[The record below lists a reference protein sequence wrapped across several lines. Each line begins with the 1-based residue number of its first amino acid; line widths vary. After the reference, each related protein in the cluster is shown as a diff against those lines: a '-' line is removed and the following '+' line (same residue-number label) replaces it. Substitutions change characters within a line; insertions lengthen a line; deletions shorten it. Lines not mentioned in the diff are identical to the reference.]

1 MPTRRVF
8 LAALL
13 TGCARAQSGGRLRA
27 RPAKAAAGG
36 LRPGVTPLNLRP
48 ERDALIYVPYVPASA
63 PDPAPLVLYLHGA
76 TGNEQQGI
84 RRLSALADEFG
95 FLLLSPASQEGTWD
109 AIRSGYGPD
118 VRFIDQALS
127 KAFGQRR
134 VDPRRI
140 AVCGFSDGASY
151 ALGLGIANG
160 DLFGGVMAF
169 SPGFVPSG
177 SDVSGTPR
185 IFISHGTKD
194 QILPID
200 TCSRRLVPHLQQAGY
215 SVKFHEFDGPHAAPP
230 EIVREA
236 VEWFLSQDHR
246 ANAESSK
253 APG

>member
-13 TGCARAQSGGRLRA
+13 TGCARAESAVRLRA
-27 RPAKAAAGG
+27 RPAKVAAGG
-36 LRPGVTPLNLRP
+36 LRPGVTPLHLRP
-48 ERDALIYVPYVPASA
+48 ERDALIYVPTSV

-134 VDPRRI
+134 IEPRKI
-140 AVCGFSDGASY
+140 AICGFSDGASY
-151 ALGLGIANG
+151 ALGLGLSNG

-169 SPGFVPSG
+169 SPGFIPPG
-177 SDVSGTPR
+177 ADQSGTPR

-194 QILPID
+194 QILPLD
-200 TCSRRLVPHLQQAGY
+200 TCSRRLVPRLQQAGY
-215 SVKFHEFDGPHAAPP
+215 KVKFQEFDGPHAMPP
-230 EIVREA
+230 EIAREA
-236 VEWFLSQDHR
+236 IEWFLSLDHR

>member
-13 TGCARAQSGGRLRA
+13 TGCARAESAVRLRA
-27 RPAKAAAGG
+27 RPAKVASGG
-36 LRPGVTPLNLRP
+36 LKPGVTPLHLRP
-48 ERDALIYVPYVPASA
+48 ERDALIYVPAAA

-76 TGNEQQGI
+76 TGNEQQGV

-109 AIRSGYGPD
+109 AIRSDYGPD
-118 VRFIDQALS
+118 VRFIDQVLS
-127 KAFGQRR
+127 KTFGQRR
-134 VDPRRI
+134 VDPRQI

-151 ALGLGIANG
+151 ALGLGLSNG
-160 DLFGGVMAF
+160 DLFGGVMSF
-169 SPGFVPSG
+169 SPGFIPPGVDERGSPS
-177 SDVSGTPR
+177 

-200 TCSRRLVPHLQQAGY
+200 TCSRRLVPRLEQAGY
-215 SVKFHEFDGPHAAPP
+215 KVKFQEFDGPHAMPP
-230 EIVREA
+230 EIARGA
-236 VEWFLSQDHR
+236 IEWFLNLNHR
-246 ANAESSK
+246 ANTKSSK